1 MLQRYI
7 QYYTQVNLL
16 CFYILLRCFR
26 VFCFRGFL
34 FSKLLQCY
42 IVTVLYL
49 LFRCY
54 DAMALITPNYRY
66 RGAKGMYKL
75 KVLTLLRRILRFE
88 LHPNRY

>member
-16 CFYILLRCFR
+16 RCYILLRCFG
-26 VFCFRGFL
+26 FTLGFL
-34 FSKLLQCY
+34 FSKLLRCY

-66 RGAKGMYKL
+66 RGARDMYKL
-75 KVLTLLRRILRFE
+75 NVLTLLRRILRFE
-88 LHPNRY
+88 LHPNQC

>member
-16 CFYILLRCFR
+16 RCYILLRCF
-26 VFCFRGFL
+26 GFTLGFIL
-34 FSKLLQCY
+34 FSKLLRCY

-66 RGAKGMYKL
+66 RGARDMYNL
-75 KVLTLLRRILRFE
+75 NVLTLLQRILRFE
-88 LHPNRY
+88 LHPNPC